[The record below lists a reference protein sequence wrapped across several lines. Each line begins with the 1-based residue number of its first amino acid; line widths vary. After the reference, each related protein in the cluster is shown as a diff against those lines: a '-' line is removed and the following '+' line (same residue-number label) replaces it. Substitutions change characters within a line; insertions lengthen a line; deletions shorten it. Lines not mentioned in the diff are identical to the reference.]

1 MKILLLGC
9 GNVGANVARQLVAGN
24 PDVEYVIADINAD
37 TATALATEVGSVARA
52 MRVDINQP
60 QQLDAA
66 LDGVQLVFNAVGP
79 FYRSALPVV
88 EAALRNRVDY
98 IDINDDHD
106 VAEALLLKGDY
117 HARALAAGIR
127 IIIGCGSTPGLT
139 NVVARLLADRLDQ
152 THAIHLSTVV
162 PFSPQSLS
170 PAVVDHMLHITS
182 GGVTQFEQGQYCL
195 KLGWSGRRDVEY
207 KAPFGE
213 MGAYL
218 IGHGETI
225 TLPHYIK
232 GVQEVSN
239 RIGFFPD
246 RGNQIWRSFIDL
258 GFAATD
264 KIEGLGI
271 SPRQFMAQ
279 YFSSSVAA
287 EALTVD
293 LSTAPRS
300 VAFRIEVLG
309 QRDDAEITSVMEYH
323 IKLPTSAEEAGSA
336 DPTPT
341 CARLVL
347 EAYIRG
353 EITGQGLLSPEIC
366 LDAEAYVAAFAEATG
381 ANFILDE
388 RVVKG
393 GLYTS

>member
-24 PDVEYVIADINAD
+24 PDLQYIIADINID
-37 TATALATEVGSVARA
+37 TASALAAEVGPAASAIG
-52 MRVDINQP
+52 VDINQP
-60 QQLDAA
+60 EQLDAA

-79 FYRSALPVV
+79 FYRSAVPVV

-106 VAEALLLKGDY
+106 VAEELLLKGDY
-117 HARALAAGIR
+117 HQRALAAGTR

-139 NVVARLLADRLDQ
+139 NVVARMLADSLDEPR
-152 THAIHLSTVV
+152 AIHLSTVV

-182 GGVTQFEQGQYCL
+182 GGVTQFENGQYCL
-195 KLGWSGRRDVEY
+195 KDGWSGRRDVEY
-207 KAPFGE
+207 KAPFGQ

-225 TLPHYIK
+225 TLPHYIQ

-264 KIEGLGI
+264 KVEGLGI
-271 SPRQFMAQ
+271 SPMQFMAQ
-279 YFSSSVAA
+279 YFSSPVAA
-287 EALTVD
+287 DALAVD

-309 QRDDAEITSVMEYH
+309 RRDGADVTSVMEYH

-366 LDAEAYVAAFAEATG
+366 LDAQAYVAAFAKATG
-381 ANFILDE
+381 ANFIADE
-388 RVVKG
+388 RVIKG
-393 GLYTS
+393 GLFTN

>member
-1 MKILLLGC
+1 MGKIMKILLLGC

-37 TATALATEVGSVARA
+37 TATALATEVGSAARA

-79 FYRSALPVV
+79 FYRSAVPVV

-106 VAEALLLKGDY
+106 VAEELLLKGDY
-117 HARALAAGIR
+117 HQRALAAGTR

-139 NVVARLLADRLDQ
+139 NVVARMLADSLDEPR
-152 THAIHLSTVV
+152 AIHLSTVV

-182 GGVTQFEQGQYCL
+182 GGVTQFENGQYCL
-195 KLGWSGRRDVEY
+195 KDGWSGRRDVEY
-207 KAPFGE
+207 KAPFGQ

-225 TLPHYIK
+225 TLPHYIQ

-246 RGNQIWRSFIDL
+246 RGNHIWRSFIDL
-258 GFAATD
+258 AFAATD
-264 KIEGLGI
+264 SINTLGI
-271 SPRQFMAQ
+271 TPSHFTAQ
-279 YFSSSVAA
+279 YFASSLAA
-287 EALTVD
+287 ETLTID
-293 LSTAPRS
+293 LSTAPPTL
-300 VAFRIEVLG
+300 AFRIEVLS
-309 QRDDAEITSVMEYH
+309 QHHDAQITHVMEYH
-323 IKLPTSAEEAGSA
+323 I
-336 DPTPT
+336 
-341 CARLVL
+341 
-347 EAYIRG
+347 
-353 EITGQGLLSPEIC
+353 
-366 LDAEAYVAAFAEATG
+366 
-381 ANFILDE
+381 
-388 RVVKG
+388 
-393 GLYTS
+393 